1 MVTARKFHL
10 KRLQSL
16 AVMTTISIVAPVFNE
31 HETLPEFFRRMSDV
45 LNEIEYESEVIIVDD
60 GSTDGSLDLCKRQSL
75 IDNRFKT
82 ISFSRNFGHQ
92 SAILAGIT
100 QSQGA
105 AVITMDSDLQDPPE
119 LIPELLAKWK
129 LGVDVVHAQRL
140 ERKGESIFKRVSA
153 KLFYYFIDW
162 ISDTTLPRNV
172 GDFRLI
178 DRRVRDVLINL
189 GEKSLYLRGMIAWVG
204 FNQDFVSFNRDARYA
219 GKTKYSFSKMTNLA
233 LDALLSFSDRP
244 LRVLTKIG
252 LLITSLSFMLILFFL
267 GTLLLSSTTPE
278 RGWPSIVL
286 ISLFLGGI
294 QLICL
299 GVLGE
304 YIGRIYREVKNRP
317 LFIID
322 NRNSS
327 HDE

>member
-1 MVTARKFHL
+1 
-10 KRLQSL
+10 
-16 AVMTTISIVAPVFNE
+16 MTSISIVAPVFNE
-31 HETLPEFFRRMSDV
+31 GETLSEFFRRMTLV
-45 LNEIEYESEVIIVDD
+45 LDELDDEAEVIIVND
-60 GSTDGSLDLCKRQSL
+60 GSSDDSLELCQEQCRVDK
-75 IDNRFKT
+75 RFKT

-100 QSQGA
+100 HSQGDA
-105 AVITMDSDLQDPPE
+105 IITMDSDLQDPPE
-119 LIPELLAKWK
+119 IIPELLAKWQR
-129 LGVDVVHAQRL
+129 GVDVVHAQRL
-140 ERKGESIFKRVSA
+140 ERKGESIFKKVSA
-153 KLFYYFIDW
+153 KLFYLFIDW

-178 DRRVRDVLINL
+178 DRRVRDVLVNL

-204 FNQDFVSFNRDARYA
+204 FNQEFVSFNRDARYA
-219 GKTKYSFSKMTNLA
+219 GKTKYSFSKMMNLA

-252 LLITSLSFMLILFFL
+252 LVITSLSFMLIMFFL
-267 GTLLLSSTTPE
+267 GTLLLSSASPE

-304 YIGRIYREVKNRP
+304 YIGRIYKEVKNRP

-322 NRNSS
+322 NKNSS
-327 HDE
+327 HDG

>member
-1 MVTARKFHL
+1 MT
-10 KRLQSL
+10 SL
-16 AVMTTISIVAPVFNE
+16 SVVAPVFNE
-31 HETLPEFFRRMSDV
+31 GENLQEFFRRMTAV
-45 LNEIEYESEVIIVDD
+45 LNEIEYESEVIIVND
-60 GSTDGSLDLCKRQSL
+60 GSSDDSLVLCQKQCL
-75 IDNRFKT
+75 IDNRFKV

-100 QSQGA
+100 HSQGA

-119 LIPELLAKWK
+119 LSPELLAKWK

-140 ERKGESIFKRVSA
+140 ERKGESVFKKA
-153 KLFYYFIDW
+153 TAQLFYVFINW
-162 ISDTTLPRNV
+162 ISETTLPKNV

-178 DRRVRDVLINL
+178 DRRVADVVTGL

-204 FNQDFVSFNRDARYA
+204 FRQDFVSFNRDARFA
-219 GKTKYSFSKMTNLA
+219 GKTKYSFSKMMNLA

-244 LRVLTKIG
+244 LRVLTKLG
-252 LLITSLSFMLILFFL
+252 LLVTSLSFMLIVFFL
-267 GTLLLSSTTPE
+267 GTLLLSSSSPE

-322 NRNSS
+322 DKNSS
-327 HDE
+327 HER

>member
-1 MVTARKFHL
+1 MT
-10 KRLQSL
+10 SL
-16 AVMTTISIVAPVFNE
+16 SIVAPVFNE
-31 HETLPEFFRRMSDV
+31 GETLPEFFRRITAV
-45 LNEIEYESEVIIVDD
+45 LNEIEYESEVIIVND
-60 GSTDGSLDLCKRQSL
+60 GSSDGSLNLCQEQCL
-75 IDNRFKT
+75 IDERFKV
-82 ISFSRNFGHQ
+82 ISLSRNFGHQ

-100 QSQGA
+100 HSQGT

-129 LGVDVVHAQRL
+129 LGIDVVHAQRS
-140 ERKGESIFKRVSA
+140 ERKGESVFKKA
-153 KLFYYFIDW
+153 TAQFFYVFIDW
-162 ISDTTLPRNV
+162 ISDTTLPKNV
-172 GDFRLI
+172 GDFRLM
-178 DRRVRDVLINL
+178 DRRVADVLIGL

-204 FNQDFVSFNRDARYA
+204 FQQDFVSFNRDPRYA

-252 LLITSLSFMLILFFL
+252 LLVTSLSFMLIVFFL
-267 GTLLLSSTTPE
+267 GTLLLSDSSPE

-322 NRNSS
+322 EKNSN
-327 HDE
+327 HER